1 MITVKILI
9 DSIEKVKRFS
19 SIISKE
25 NADCELVEGI
35 HILDAKS
42 VMGIFSLNLTKPVEL
57 RVHSDSS
64 EILKKIREFIV
75 EEN

>member
-19 SIISKE
+19 SIIARE
-25 NADCELVEGI
+25 TVDCELVEGI

-42 VMGIFSLNLTKPVEL
+42 VMGIFSLNLTKPVQL
-57 RVHSDSS
+57 RIHSDDR
-64 EILKKIREFIV
+64 EILKKIQEFIAK
-75 EEN
+75 EE

>member
-25 NADCELVEGI
+25 NADCELVEGF

-57 RVHSDSS
+57 RIHSDSS

-75 EEN
+75 EGD

>member
-19 SIISKE
+19 SIISRE
-25 NADCELVEGI
+25 NADCELVDGVR
-35 HILDAKS
+35 ILDARS

-57 RVHSDSS
+57 RIHSDDR
-64 EILKKIREFIV
+64 EILKKIQEFIV
-75 EEN
+75 KEN

>member
-19 SIISKE
+19 SIISRE

-42 VMGIFSLNLTKPVEL
+42 VMGIFSLNLTKPVQL
-57 RVHSDSS
+57 RIHSDDR
-64 EILKKIREFIV
+64 EILKKIQEFIV
-75 EEN
+75 EED